1 VSVLGRAAEL
11 AAGWLD
17 SLPGRRVG
25 ATDDPDA
32 ARARFDGPFPERG
45 TDPEQV
51 LEQLAANA
59 EPGLIASPGPRYFG
73 FVVGGTLPVAVG
85 ADWLVSSWDQNAGL
99 VALSPATAAIEATAG
114 RWALEALRLPRDASV
129 GFVTG
134 ATTGNVVGLA
144 AARHHV
150 LAEAGWDVEAEG
162 LIGAPPVRVL
172 VSEEVHVSALGA
184 LRLLGFGSERLTRV
198 EVDANGAMRPGA
210 LERALGAGAGPAIVC
225 AQAGN
230 VNTGAVDPLTEVVAA
245 SRAHRA
251 WVHVDGAFGLWAAAS
266 PRFAHLTRGHDGA
279 DSWSVDAHKWLNV
292 PYDCAMV
299 IVARPDAH
307 RAALSRTASYLRSS
321 TDDPFNFVPEMSR
334 RARGV
339 PVYAALRALGR
350 DGVADLVER
359 CCGLARRVAEAV
371 GDDPG
376 VEVLNDVVL
385 NQVLLR
391 FSDDDTVTDEVAD
404 RVSREGAAW
413 LGGTTWQGRRAV
425 RVSVSGWM
433 TGTAD
438 IDRLVTA
445 LRRAHAAADP
455 RPTQPA

>member
-1 VSVLGRAAEL
+1 MSTLGRAAEL
-11 AAGWLD
+11 AEQWRD
-17 SLPGRRVG
+17 SLPDRRVD
-25 ATDDPDA
+25 ATDDPA
-32 ARARFDGPFPERG
+32 AALARFDAPLPEHG

-51 LEQLAANA
+51 VEDLAATA
-59 EPGLIASPGPRYFG
+59 EPGLVASPGPRYFG
-73 FVVGGTLPVAVG
+73 FVVGGSLPAALG

-99 VALSPATAAIEATAG
+99 VVLSPATAAIETVAG
-114 RWALEALRLPRDASV
+114 RWALEALGLPRDASV

-150 LAEAGWDVEAEG
+150 LAQVGWDVAADG
-162 LIGAPPVRVL
+162 LTGAPPVRVL
-172 VSEEVHVSALGA
+172 VGDEVHVSALGA

-198 EVDANGAMRPGA
+198 EVDGNGAMRADA
-210 LERALGAGAGPAIVC
+210 LAAALAAGSGPAIVC

-230 VNTGAVDPLTEVVAA
+230 VNTGAVDPLAA
-245 SRAHRA
+245 TVTTAREHGA

-266 PRFAHLTRGHDGA
+266 PRLAHLVRGHAGA
-279 DSWSVDAHKWLNV
+279 DSWAVDAHKWLNV
-292 PYDCAMV
+292 PYDCALA
-299 IVARPDAH
+299 IVAHPDAH
-307 RAALSRTASYLRSS
+307 RAAMSRSAAYLR
-321 TDDPFNFVPEMSR
+321 TTTGDPFAFVPEMSR

-350 DGVADLVER
+350 DGLAGLVDR

-371 GDDPG
+371 GSDPG

-391 FSDDDTVTDEVAD
+391 FSDDDAVTDAVAAQ
-404 RVSREGAAW
+404 VCREGEAW

-433 TGTAD
+433 TERAD
-438 IDRLVTA
+438 VDRLVAA
-445 LRRAHAAADP
+445 LRRAHATVGGPSAKP
-455 RPTQPA
+455 V